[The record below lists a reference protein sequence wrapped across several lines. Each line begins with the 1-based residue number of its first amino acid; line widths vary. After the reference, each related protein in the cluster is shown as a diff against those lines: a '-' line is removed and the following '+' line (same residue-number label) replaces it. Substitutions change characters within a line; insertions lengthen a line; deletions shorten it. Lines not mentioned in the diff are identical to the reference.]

1 MVTLKSSRIRE
12 DYDISCVFDQQEV
25 PGEYISDKEAYC
37 ISPPSAKPGHVQFT
51 FKLSSGSGEI
61 FRNKVF
67 QRFTYSKQ
75 LYK

>member
-1 MVTLKSSRIRE
+1 MVTLKSSHIRE
-12 DYDISCVFDQQEV
+12 DYDISCIFDQRV

-51 FKLSSGSGEI
+51 FKLSNGSGEI

-67 QRFTYSKQ
+67 QSFIYSK
-75 LYK
+75 